1 MFQLAIQR
9 FWLRTL
15 LLALMLAAV
24 CMTTFFTAQ
33 HHSAKAASTDPSF
46 TVTDGDTYTFTDNT
60 AASSSGSQVD
70 LGNWTVTDTTTNTNL
85 GTLSGTIN
93 ASQSGNNVTGQAA
106 ISAPQPLGSLNNSF
120 TSFPT
125 DADYTQNTDYQN
137 EVSKHGGYVINT
149 PSETVMGDEEV
160 DMSCSDDPNCD
171 VFAVDP
177 QQAVQLGGS
186 NYNNPAVT
194 ALQDGIK
201 DENAGYNALQG
212 LSSTTPTQLLAKQ
225 FGGGP
230 LAMHRPLIAP
240 LALFAIGIAIGLA
253 GLVVSNICNFRNASN
268 PCSGNLKGTLAIVG
282 GILTI
287 AGGALAGWSGA
298 IYSGAS
304 TAAASAGQVAAGFA
318 QTQAAVLENTALLTS
333 ELTNIQQELAV
344 LRSASVA
351 IAGS

>member
-1 MFQLAIQR
+1 
-9 FWLRTL
+9 
-15 LLALMLAAV
+15 
-24 CMTTFFTAQ
+24 MTTFFTAQ

-46 TVTDGDTYTFTDNT
+46 TVTYGDTYTFTDNT
-60 AASSSGSQVD
+60 PTSSSGSQVD

-93 ASQSGNNVTGQAA
+93 ASQSGNNVTGQTA

-201 DENAGYNALQG
+201 DENSGYSTLQG
-212 LSSTTPTQLLAKQ
+212 VSASTIPSQLLARQ

-240 LALFAIGIAIGLA
+240 LAIFAIGIAIGLG
-253 GLVVSNICNFRNASN
+253 GLVLSNICNFRNASN
-268 PCSGNLKGTLAIVG
+268 PCSGNEKGALAIIG
-282 GILTI
+282 GILTLV
-287 AGGALAGWSGA
+287 GGALAGWSGA
-298 IYSGAS
+298 IYAGAQ
-304 TAAASAGQVAAGFA
+304 TAAASAGQVAAGFEMT
-318 QTQAAVLENTALLTS
+318 QTAIGESTALLSSQLETLQS
-333 ELTNIQQELAV
+333 ALGPLA
-344 LRSASVA
+344 SAGGNGGIA
-351 IAGS
+351 IAAA